1 MELNQAY
8 TVGFFFGSLNGL
20 LIYLFSKH
28 IMPLDKPDYVIFF
41 HYKRWYIKQL
51 RYGLFY
57 VTLKS
62 EGLKYKYPL
71 CWQTRKEAEDYLA
84 LIK

>member
-1 MELNQAY
+1 
-8 TVGFFFGSLNGL
+8 
-20 LIYLFSKH
+20 
-28 IMPLDKPDYVIFF
+28 MPLDKPDYVIFF

-71 CWQTRKEAEDYLA
+71 CWQTRKEAEEYLA

>member
-28 IMPLDKPDYVIFF
+28 FMPLDKTDYVIFF

-71 CWQTRKEAEDYLA
+71 CWQTRKEAEEYLA